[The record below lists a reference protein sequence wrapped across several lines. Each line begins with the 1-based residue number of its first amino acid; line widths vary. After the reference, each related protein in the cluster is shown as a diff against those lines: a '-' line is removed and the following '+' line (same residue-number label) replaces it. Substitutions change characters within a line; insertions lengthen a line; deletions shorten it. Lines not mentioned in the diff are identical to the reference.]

1 MADGSTGLR
10 RMICAAVIG
19 VAMGSA
25 ANAQEPVRLYAAGS
39 LTVALTDVNDAF
51 ARDSGL
57 KVTGTFG
64 ASGLL
69 RERIEKGET
78 AEVFAS
84 ANMDHP
90 AALAQN
96 GKAAPVVLF
105 ARNRLCAISKPELGV
120 TAANVLEKM
129 LDPAV
134 KLGTSTPKADPSGD
148 YAWAVFEKAEK
159 LRAGSFKALDAKAL
173 QLVGGPNSVPPPPG
187 RNSYAYL
194 IDTGKA
200 DLFLGY
206 CTNAMLVRKEIPTA
220 QIIDLPDALTVG
232 ADYGLTILNG
242 ARPEATR
249 LAMYILSPAGQA
261 ILARHGF
268 SAPGLPGS

>member
-1 MADGSTGLR
+1 MRTL
-10 RMICAAVIG
+10 IVAA
-19 VAMGSA
+19 AMTAFAIA
-25 ANAQEPVRLYAAGS
+25 AQAQEPVRLYAAGS
-39 LTVALTDVNDAF
+39 LTAALTEASEAF
-51 ARDSGL
+51 THESGIKVAR
-57 KVTGTFG
+57 TFG

-69 RERIEKGET
+69 RERIETGET

-90 AALAQN
+90 ATLAKA
-96 GKAAPVVLF
+96 GKAAPAVLF
-105 ARNRLCAISKPELGV
+105 ARNRLCAISMPEAGV
-120 TAANVLEKM
+120 TAANLLNRI

-159 LRAGSFKALDAKAL
+159 LRPGSFKALDAKAL
-173 QLVGGPNSVPPPPG
+173 QLVGGPNSAPPPPG
-187 RNSYAYL
+187 RNAYAAL
-194 IDTGKA
+194 ISAGKA
-200 DLFLGY
+200 DVFLGY
-206 CTNAMLVRKEIPTA
+206 CTNAVLVRKELPSA
-220 QIIDLPDALTVG
+220 QIIDLPEALAVG
-232 ADYGLTILNG
+232 ADYGLTILNN